1 MMKLLFVIHDITR
14 GAGTEK
20 ATITLVNSLIKEG
33 YEVEIISI
41 ASNVET
47 PLFFQLSEQA
57 IVHHNAG
64 GTGKLRDIWTIKN
77 ILKDRR
83 PYIIFGTGHNI
94 SFFLPFIKNSGSKVV
109 ALEHI
114 DFVSI
119 PKTSKKLIQFSYSKL
134 NGIVVLSDNAKR
146 KVFHLNKKV
155 EVIPNQIVSSENQSD
170 LSKELILLV
179 GRISEEKAYERL
191 VPIAEFLQK
200 RYPTWKIEIYG
211 SSEDEYKN
219 SLLDLYQKNKLSNI
233 TICPPNKNIESKYV
247 ESSIFMITSKFEAF
261 PLVILEAKSHGV
273 PVVGFKNEGT
283 ESLINDGEDGYVVEN
298 SSDSISKIESLI
310 LDLQLRRHMGEKGRQ
325 NIQQYKEDHIVDKRV
340 NFMNQL
346 KK

>member
-119 PKTSKKLIQFSYSKL
+119 
-134 NGIVVLSDNAKR
+134 VR
-146 KVFHLNKKV
+146 
-155 EVIPNQIVSSENQSD
+155 
-170 LSKELILLV
+170 
-179 GRISEEKAYERL
+179 
-191 VPIAEFLQK
+191 
-200 RYPTWKIEIYG
+200 
-211 SSEDEYKN
+211 
-219 SLLDLYQKNKLSNI
+219 
-233 TICPPNKNIESKYV
+233 
-247 ESSIFMITSKFEAF
+247 
-261 PLVILEAKSHGV
+261 
-273 PVVGFKNEGT
+273 
-283 ESLINDGEDGYVVEN
+283 
-298 SSDSISKIESLI
+298 
-310 LDLQLRRHMGEKGRQ
+310 
-325 NIQQYKEDHIVDKRV
+325 
-340 NFMNQL
+340 
-346 KK
+346 